1 MSKVGGINIIVICLI
16 AYDIALTI
24 ACAKLF
30 SITHESNVKSE
41 IDRIKIDYLEK
52 KSNLNR
58 ESIDLLLKSL
68 KDLNGI
74 VKKIVKGNDDTDT
87 KPDVNALVAGWKADE
102 QEKQELFSADEVR
115 YRNIAEAC
123 NSGMLLQSMLL
134 AQGFA
139 QTQQCIYPW
148 QQMQQCVYPLQ
159 QTAIMPPMWNT
170 SGNTCRKLGD

>member
-1 MSKVGGINIIVICLI
+1 MEVIKIIVVCLI

-24 ACAKLF
+24 VCAKLF
-30 SITHESNVKSE
+30 SIISESKFKSDIDKIE
-41 IDRIKIDYLEK
+41 IEYLEK
-52 KSNLNR
+52 KCDMNT
-58 ESIDLLLKSL
+58 ESVSFLIKAL

-87 KPDVNALVAGWKADE
+87 KPDVDALVAGWKADE
-102 QEKQELFSADEVR
+102 QEEQKLFSADEIR

-123 NSGMLLQSMLL
+123 NSGMLLQSALL

-139 QTQQCIYPW
+139 QTQQCLYPW
-148 QQMQQCVYPLQ
+148 QQMQQCIYPLQ

-170 SGNTCRKLGD
+170 SGNACRKLGD